1 MEFTKKFWNDG
12 KYVGISN
19 GEYYNYYTGEKLDIK
34 PDNYYTSLML
44 SNENFNRNFVE
55 RLNLPYK
62 KSDIQLAANDFLYSS
77 TLRDIIQ
84 KLQINNQYIYRNA
97 IIADGKL
104 PAVSLSTDTDG
115 KFYKQHDNYILSK
128 LNNKIHTYKIKKNNG
143 TWSENASSTVSL
155 TKNNGGYKSAD
166 IGPTTR
172 IDIITKDWLNDSQEN
187 EATYKKYHTNA
198 CSQQDIIIDKLTNV
212 SLASPSSW
220 TFNEPVVKT
229 NLNNTGLT
237 GKLLSFNCYE
247 LETIEKAV
255 ESLVDIKD
263 VNTSNMNTVYFRLDS
278 ITFITT
284 PEEDE
289 NGNVITPIFKLI
301 QSGPRAQSDTS
312 YVTVQDDANLNEGAY
327 CFISQQEIEGGNY
340 INTIHFSNRHY
351 FSRRT

>member
-1 MEFTKKFWNDG
+1 MEFTKKFWDNG

-104 PAVSLSTDTDG
+104 PAVSLSSDTNG
-115 KFYKQHDNYILSK
+115 KFYKQHDNYILRK
-128 LNNKIHTYKIKKNNG
+128 LDNKIHTYKIKKNNG

-166 IGPTTR
+166 IGPTTK
-172 IDIITKDWLNDSQEN
+172 IDIITKEWLNDSQEN
-187 EATYKKYHTNA
+187 EATYKRYHLNG
-198 CSQQDIIIDKLTNV
+198 CSHQDIIIDKLTTI
-212 SLASPSSW
+212 SESQSSW
-220 TFNEPVVKT
+220 NLVEPVEKT
-229 NLNNTGLT
+229 KLN

-247 LETIEKAV
+247 TETTERAV
-255 ESLVDIKD
+255 KSLIDIKD
-263 VNTSNMNTVYFRLDS
+263 VNKSDTNCVYFRLDS
-278 ITFITT
+278 ISFITT
-284 PEEDE
+284 ADE
-289 NGNVITPIFKLI
+289 NDCGNFITPIFKLV
-301 QSGPRAQSDTS
+301 QSGPMAQSDTS
-312 YVTVQDDANLNEGAY
+312 YVTVQDDGNPNDGIFNEGAY

>member
-12 KYVGISN
+12 KYIGISN

-55 RLNLPYK
+55 RLSLPYK
-62 KSDIQLAANDFLYSS
+62 KSDIQFAANDFLYSS

-104 PAVSLSTDTDG
+104 PAVSLSTDIDG

-155 TKNNGGYKSAD
+155 TKNNGGYKSTD
-166 IGPTTR
+166 IGPTTK

-187 EATYKKYHTNA
+187 EATYKRYHSNG
-198 CSQQDIIIDKLTNV
+198 CSQQDIIIDK
-212 SLASPSSW
+212 
-220 TFNEPVVKT
+220 
-229 NLNNTGLT
+229 
-237 GKLLSFNCYE
+237 
-247 LETIEKAV
+247 I
-255 ESLVDIKD
+255 
-263 VNTSNMNTVYFRLDS
+263 
-278 ITFITT
+278 
-284 PEEDE
+284 
-289 NGNVITPIFKLI
+289 
-301 QSGPRAQSDTS
+301 
-312 YVTVQDDANLNEGAY
+312 
-327 CFISQQEIEGGNY
+327 
-340 INTIHFSNRHY
+340 
-351 FSRRT
+351 

>member
-12 KYVGISN
+12 KYIGISN

-34 PDNYYTSLML
+34 PNNYYTSLML
-44 SNENFNRNFVE
+44 SNENFNRNFIE
-55 RLNLPYK
+55 RLSLPYK

-104 PAVSLSTDTDG
+104 PAVSLSSDTNG
-115 KFYKQHDNYILSK
+115 KFYKQHDNYILRK
-128 LNNKIHTYKIKKNNG
+128 LDNKIHTYKIKKNNG
-143 TWSENASSTVSL
+143 TWSENASSTASL

-166 IGPTTR
+166 IGPTTK

-187 EATYKKYHTNA
+187 EATYERYHSNK
-198 CSQQDIIIDKLTNV
+198 CFQQDIIIDKLTNI
-212 SLASPSSW
+212 SLDSSSW
-220 TFNEPVVKT
+220 NFDEPKEKT
-229 NLNNTGLT
+229 NLNNTDDLN

-247 LETIEKAV
+247 TETIERAV
-255 ESLVDIKD
+255 KSLIAIKD
-263 VNTSNMNTVYFRLDS
+263 INKSDTNFVYFRLDS
-278 ITFITT
+278 ISFITT
-284 PEEDE
+284 PDKDE
-289 NGNVITPIFKLI
+289 YDNSITPIFKLV
-301 QSGPRAQSDTS
+301 QSGPKAQSDTS

-351 FSRRT
+351 FTRRT